1 MKFKLFTPLIR
12 YEFRALFVIVSRRP
26 GYGYAFQTMNNNKT

>member
-26 GYGYAFQTMNNNKT
+26 GYGYAF